1 MALGADDPQRA
12 GGEGQGIGRNTVR
25 AARVKARNPDPKPV
39 RAELVEASSFFL
51 RRPKERT
58 ALRQA
63 QPERAIFRACRP
75 HTSMAPPPPD
85 TTSRSPATTHA
96 PRSFT
101 SARAT
106 PTPPPPPGAPG
117 PQPP

>member
-51 RRPKERT
+51 RRPKERK

-63 QPERAIFRACRP
+63 QPERSIFRACRP
-75 HTSMAPPPPD
+75 YPSIARHPIEYCSG
-85 TTSRSPATTHA
+85 SPNINTAA
-96 PRSFT
+96 RSFS
-101 SARAT
+101 SAR
-106 PTPPPPPGAPG
+106 PEIG
-117 PQPP
+117 